1 MELSEAV
8 IALQKFGG
16 ADLTRT
22 LAKIEASLTGT
33 TMDTCAN
40 ALCACGAGN
49 EVLSAA
55 GLIKRLAGQV
65 NVVVHALGILLCL
78 PHLLQPG
85 EVIEYASLGAGNTG
99 RAFDLETNQ
108 RIAEFKFIRWQGGPE
123 VIRQNALFKDFYL
136 MAEHSSDKQ
145 KFMYVLGTEYPLKF
159 FNSGRS
165 LSSVLSKSVKL
176 QNQFI
181 EKFGEQYR
189 TVRDYYV
196 PRKDFVLIQDI
207 SPFVPDLVA
216 AGVDSEESSVSDS
229 IS

>member
-1 MELSEAV
+1 MQLTEAV
-8 IALQKFGG
+8 RALQKFGG

-22 LAKIEASLTGT
+22 LARIEASLNGT
-33 TMDTCAN
+33 TVETCSN
-40 ALCACGAGN
+40 ILSACGAEK

-55 GLIKRLAGQV
+55 GLIKHFAGQI
-65 NVVVHALGILLCL
+65 NVIIHALGILLCL

-108 RIAEFKFIRWQGGPE
+108 RIAEFKFIRWKGGPE
-123 VIRQNALFKDFYL
+123 AIRQNALFKDFYL
-136 MAEHSSDKQ
+136 MAEHPSEKR
-145 KFMYVLGTEYPLKF
+145 KFMYVLSTEHPLKF

-165 LSSVLSKSVKL
+165 LSSILSGVKL
-176 QNQFI
+176 QNQFVG
-181 EKFGEQYR
+181 KFGEKYR

-196 PRKDFVLIQDI
+196 PRKDLVLIQDV
-207 SPFVPDLVA
+207 SPFIPGLVGAGIGSNEPSVP
-216 AGVDSEESSVSDS
+216 DS